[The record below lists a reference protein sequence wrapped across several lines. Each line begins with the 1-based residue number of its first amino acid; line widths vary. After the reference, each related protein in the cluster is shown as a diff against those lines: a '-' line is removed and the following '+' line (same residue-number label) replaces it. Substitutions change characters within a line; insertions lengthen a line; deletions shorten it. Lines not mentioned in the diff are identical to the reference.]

1 MLSRYDFGEQLWD
14 VTRRVTLLEENRII
28 SITTY
33 DNLIVEQALRLK
45 YESDIT
51 NSILFSDIDG
61 YVTKKPL
68 ASLFITEPE
77 QISVTGNPDGTIT
90 VLLPQNLA
98 TISTPTFSGLNLL
111 GDLTTTG
118 KIDGVNIYPF
128 YNSYLSHIN
137 NSTDAHFGQ
146 NLKTIGSPQFYNLTL
161 TNNLNVLGLINNIN
175 FTQFNSDFLSHKND
189 LTIHFTEASIDHTHI
204 QNIGLNSH
212 SEIDAHISNST
223 TAHFGQNLTNTG
235 SPTFNTLYL
244 GNTLPSAQNEV
255 VTKGYAD
262 SIAQSISWQVA
273 VLAIYDPTS
282 ETPPTPSVGDR
293 YISSATANGWVQNN
307 IYQWNGAT
315 WNSYTPLTNWAVY
328 IEGGTINA
336 KSLVV
341 YNGTEW
347 VIFGATMQHQALIGA
362 GVYTHAQID
371 THIDDPTIH
380 FVESSIDHTHIQ
392 NIGNYAHTDIDSH
405 IDNYYNAHFGQDLRS
420 TGLPTFGQV
429 LITIPPTNQSHV
441 ATKRYVDSSIQAIDF
456 QKSVKMF
463 YDPSS
468 GTPTNPAVGDRYIAS
483 NDGFGWTINR
493 IYEWVGSTWNE
504 TLPNIGYIVY
514 VEGGFMNPNETV
526 YYNGSFWENIGVT
539 IDHKQLINRGSNT
552 HAQIDSHIA
561 DVTIHF
567 TEASIDHTKIQN
579 IGVYTHSAID
589 SHINNSTNAHFGQ
602 NLTSSGTPTFIAVN
616 VSALPTMGYQV
627 ANKSY
632 VDSVSQGMVW
642 LEPVIEFY
650 DPTTTLPISPTIGD
664 RYIALLTSNGWTIN
678 NIYTWSG
685 TEWTMYVPH
694 NAVTVYVTGGTV
706 HPHSAV
712 TFSEGNWILFYSVV
726 DHKTL
731 LNIGINTHDQIDEHI
746 ADTTI
751 HFKETDI
758 DHTAIKNIGTNTHAQ
773 IDSHIA
779 DSTTAHFG
787 QALTSTATPTFA
799 SLYIT
804 EQPTDAAHAVRKDY
818 VDTHIGGGAQWQ
830 KSIISFFDPSSGTP
844 SSPTFGDRYISSV
857 TSHGWI
863 TNRIYEY
870 NGTIWS
876 ETVPQNGFALW
887 VNSGTTDPANY
898 IFYLAGVWNRWG
910 VIVDHLDLL
919 NRGTYTHSTIDGH
932 LDNNT
937 TAHFGQ
943 NLQSSATPT
952 FNQLHLGT
960 TTQSDNAAT
969 KSYVDNLVQLLDWQ
983 RSVLSFYDP
992 TTSLPTNPSVGDRY
1006 ISLATA
1012 NTWVKD
1018 MIYEYNG
1025 TTWTETLVNIGY
1037 CVFVEGGSVHSDT
1050 MVLYKNPT
1058 SGWVTLGA
1066 TIDHTTLQNIGTNT
1080 HAQIDS
1086 HISNNTDAHFGQNL
1100 QSTGSPT
1107 FSSMILTSS
1116 TESTS
1121 ATTGSLILTGG
1132 IGINAN
1138 ANIAGTVHVYG
1149 TNNASSTT
1157 TGTLII
1163 DGGVSLAKNIYAGGN
1178 INASAGTLLSL
1189 NITSTSDSINTNTG
1203 ALVVVGGASFGK
1215 SINSGSIT
1223 ATSLTITNGTASTS
1237 TATGSVLINGGMG
1250 IGHNT
1255 NIGGDCTVLGTIY
1268 TSTVNATD
1276 TQTGS
1281 LIINGG
1287 ASTRGDIY
1295 IGGNL
1300 NVIQSG
1306 IMPTLTLT
1314 NTADAT
1320 SVTTG
1325 SLHTLGGV
1333 GIEGTLYTQQEIIN
1347 STTDSTS
1354 STTGSLILNGGF
1366 GMKKNLFTG
1375 GRVTANG
1382 VSSSDLKLTNATN
1395 SVSLSANT
1403 STSTNYNLVFPL
1415 TKPTGPKSFLSA
1427 DANGNFSWN
1436 DQLFASGNVLVVSTN
1451 PNVGEF
1457 SSIEAAIAACTF
1469 PVGVSRYLISI
1480 KAGEYS
1486 ENELFVPQNVFITG
1500 NCSESVIVSAKGDH
1514 NLFNLSGNTA
1524 LYQMTIN
1531 NVPKVAISIIN
1542 CGIYVELSKII
1553 VSYCGTAIYMRS
1565 DSIDSQIYMDNIDTE
1580 YSSVAE
1586 IVVDDSTVVCFLSMF
1601 NVTMSSLAGYASYSA
1616 RFGNNAQVVAN
1627 TLVFYGDTPT
1637 GYDGTAM
1644 EIRGG
1649 AVCNMG
1655 GVTASNFTVA
1665 ISMPVDTVA
1674 STIQIS
1680 SGNLYDNAVDLQIL
1694 NTNAI
1699 GYYLGVVD
1707 RTTSTIANTSSF
1719 YIYGKDSHIINVAQ
1733 KGGDY
1738 TTVGA
1743 AITGITDATQT
1754 NQYIIQVNPGVY
1766 LELPFSMKEYVSV
1779 IALSPGSVTLYAINP
1794 ASHFITFNAT
1804 ATMQNITIIGTLAS
1818 ADLAL
1823 VYCSGTAT
1831 GCTAFFSNCVFGNML
1846 TAIIQVN
1853 TTGISQIGLIT
1864 CSIVPAEN
1872 FNYFYRGTSS
1882 TAYPMQCSIE
1892 TLSITFNGSAMINF
1906 FEVSGS
1912 SAVIGLASSNII
1924 NTVQVGNFIS
1934 ASNGATVQ
1942 TTSVSA
1948 VGFDTGIF
1956 VPNSGT
1962 GPVLVLQMN
1971 VDSTGT
1977 NDMNILNSGTTGRV
1991 FGAMSL
1997 AKVHSVSS
2005 NIGIVLQQLSGVTM
2019 VGHIYSGDSILS
2031 VIDISPAVK
2040 FGTNL
2045 GIVSGGTFTIS
2056 GLDVTV
2062 TAGTGYVTTGTP
2074 PLDSLKY
2081 LTWSQQTI
2089 TLTANT
2095 YQYIYITDS
2104 SVVTVSTSKPNAN
2117 GNIIVTATYT
2127 DDTTIIYTQG
2137 LTFYTYYKSSV
2148 AEQINRASIGPIF
2161 SSGAI
2166 VTANLSNPLEIDITS
2181 GTYYYGNN
2189 QFIVAP
2195 GTAISLVTFYRDG
2208 LSGWTR
2214 GTASALE
2221 AKYDNNSGT
2230 LQSLTSGYY
2239 VKHALYANSS
2249 TNDTTTY
2256 LLVYG
2261 QQEFSSAAGAQT
2273 GDMPS
2278 PPTFFVESLVSVA
2291 GIVVYH
2297 PESGPDVVNTVVD
2310 VRPTVAF
2317 RAGGTTATADHNS
2330 LANLTVGDAHTQY
2343 FRTDGTRVMGGDIN
2357 AGGHNITNLGTLQN
2371 VSDDSMNAFA
2381 HATRHAPGGVDAL
2394 SVAAPVSISALT
2406 NSIGIVNSFSRSDHI
2421 HAHGIL
2427 SDGSLHS
2434 AATQSV
2440 NGFMSSTDKTKLDSA
2455 TSNNTVST
2463 IVMRNSDGLINANS
2477 MVCSGSVDS
2486 GDTSSGSLVIYGG
2499 LGMSGDANIG
2509 GNVNVS
2515 GNVNC
2520 TNSQINELTITG
2532 TTASSSIYTGAFI
2545 TYGGVAVQ
2553 GNLNVGGS
2561 FSAASIS
2568 SVSENLTGTTNSS
2581 STTTGTLII
2590 RGGTAMGKNLYVGG
2604 NTNITG
2610 TLSSGSG
2617 TMTNLAITSD
2627 VASTDTSTGSLTI
2640 IGGVGM
2646 TGDLHVGGLSVIAGD
2661 INTANLT
2668 INSTRDATDTVV
2680 GALTVLGG
2688 IAMEKNLFVGGN
2700 ITGTNGF
2707 LSKIS
2712 LSALSEAT
2720 DTQSG
2725 TLTVGG
2731 GAGIGGRLYVGGN
2744 TSITGTINAT
2754 AATFTSISGTA
2765 TTDSSDTQ
2773 SGSFKILGGAGI
2785 KKNLNVG
2792 GTFSS
2797 GGATMTTVNVTST
2810 VNSTSTNTG
2819 ALIIVGGMSSAKN
2832 AYFGD
2837 NIYVTDTVST
2847 DTIVVNSTVNSTDTL
2862 TGSITVAGGV
2872 SVQKDVFVGGSVSA
2886 VNGYISTINITSTN
2900 NATSTSTGSLSILGG
2915 ISIAKDVYIG
2925 GNTYVT
2931 GMVSSNSIYANNTQN
2946 STSTSTGSLIV
2957 LGGVGVASDVHIGG
2971 NLYVTGNSATYL
2983 TAIVNSTLDTTS
2995 TSTGAMQIV
3004 GGVSVGKN
3012 LYVNDGITAT
3022 SGTLQTLSITSTNDS
3037 TNLTTGSVILTG
3049 GAAITKNLTV
3059 GGSISTGAQTST
3071 TGIFTSTLD
3080 ATDTITGAVHV
3091 VGGMSIENNLF
3102 VGKNL
3107 TVNNQTITTLIITST
3122 ETISSTVNATNTQT
3136 GALIVLGG
3144 TGLAKDLYVGGNA
3157 TFNNAI
3163 HVINTTDS
3171 TSPTTGTVILAGG
3184 IGIAK
3189 NLHIDGQI
3197 TGQGQLTIMNTTNST
3212 SVSTGSIISS
3222 GGFGLSKDLYVG
3234 GEISS
3239 VNSIYALSTIDSTDT
3254 LTGSVIVSGGASF
3267 AKNVHVGN
3275 TITGNSGSFGTVTIT
3290 STIDSTNSVT
3300 GSMHV
3305 IGGMGINKSLY
3316 VGGDTHTLG
3325 NLSVNTVS
3333 STTTIESTSTS
3344 TGSLIFN
3351 GGMGVGKSVHIGN
3364 NLNVAGTSTLSLT
3377 HIVDTTETTSETT
3390 GSLIIGGG
3398 VGITKGLFV
3407 QGNTTHV
3414 GTLSTSNTVTLSM
3427 TTDATDTL
3435 TGVLHV
3441 DGGASFA
3448 KTVHTSQMNIDSTID
3463 STSTV
3468 TGSLIMNG
3476 GAGIKKNLFV
3486 GGRTTS
3492 VGLTS
3497 SDFTLSNGT
3506 NAVTMQPS
3514 GSMTGLFSV
3523 TFPPNLPTGTISNLV
3538 ADSNGVM
3545 SWNNQLYTS
3554 TNVKIVSKSPKPG
3567 EFSTIASALAT
3578 CVSSSQYN
3586 PYLVAVQPG
3595 LYVESELTVPE
3606 FVAIT
3611 GQFSQTVFVTADGAH
3626 TLFNMLSNSSL
3637 YQLTLVNVSGIA
3649 VSIVN
3654 IEPTVIL
3661 TQINIMYSTIGIYMR
3676 ALTREA
3682 QALLE
3687 NVYIQDCTT
3696 YGIIIDDSAYVFN
3709 VAMYNVSFVLSS
3721 VQTAVC
3727 LSLHANSYVL
3737 TTSIQFVGKS
3747 RGLTALEV
3755 FGGAI
3760 CIIEILAIY
3769 TFTLGISVPAS
3780 AYPANLTISSGNI
3793 VNTTDCI
3800 NVANTSLSG
3809 YYFGVIDRSLS
3820 TIPAACPFYIYATYP
3835 TLINVSNKGGD
3846 FSSIAAAVASISTAS
3861 IDNQY
3866 IIQVYPGKYNEPPFS
3881 TKDYVHIVGVG
3892 GTASGIIVSP
3902 TTTNAH
3908 FITHT
3913 STCSISF
3920 LTISGQLGSSDY
3932 ALIYCPGSTPT
3943 KHAIINSCLFDN
3955 TQTCFIQNTTDG
3967 SSDVT
3972 ILSGGITLESDITH
3986 GLVISAVSPNTA
3998 KCVRSGATGTF
4009 SGASLESIY
4018 SVSGTTATLN
4028 LTNCNITGTLGIGKV
4043 MTISNGAIV
4052 SVSSTTATGFDTA
4065 IYVPN
4070 VGTGPYLTFDV
4081 SVSNMTTYDVNILNS
4096 NTTGFIR
4103 GSATQSKIN
4112 MSSAN
4117 VALQL
4122 ATGSGLTLTG
4132 NIYLGDTVSEI
4143 TNITPAIKTS
4153 TNVGVIS
4160 GGTHTVSG
4168 LDVTISAGTGYV
4180 YTGTQ
4185 PNEVI
4190 TYVSWSQQTIAVTAN
4205 ALTYL
4210 YINSSGVLVKSNSI
4224 PNTYNNI
4231 VICSTYSGAT
4241 EVVYLQNIEN
4251 NSSYTASAIERT
4263 LRNSFGTIVSNGLIA
4278 SADAIPMHIDV
4289 TSGTYYFGTNQFDC
4303 DPTTNILMN
4312 TFYRNSPSGWIT
4324 GTNYAVTAQ
4333 WDNNS
4338 GTLQSVPN
4346 SNYVKHRLSINCDFN
4361 GIITYLLVYGQQV
4374 FTVLADARAGNLPS
4388 VPTTFVET
4396 VVDVAGIIVA
4406 VDDSGTASINS
4417 FVDIRPTVA
4426 FRSGGTTTTT
4436 DHNSLA
4442 NLTVGDAHPQ
4452 YFRGDG
4458 THTMGG
4464 NLNMGGNN
4472 LTALGLIYNVATA
4485 SIDVFNHASRHAVN
4499 GADPLPVDVP
4509 VNISTTN
4516 SAGVSNSFSR
4526 ADHKHAHGV
4535 QSDGTLHG
4543 VVTQSVNGFMSTTDK
4558 TKLDNATS
4566 SNTISTLVIR
4576 DSTGSFSCGAI
4587 TINSTAET
4595 TNTTTGAIII
4605 TGGASI
4611 GKTLRTTDLIV
4622 SSTNNST
4629 STTTGSIVL
4638 GGGLGIPKNLF
4649 VGGSVNITLT
4659 TSSTSSTTG
4668 SLIIAGG
4675 AGISGNIYIGGNAQ
4689 VNGSITGNSLSAVT
4703 ANVTGTIDAT
4713 TSTTGSLIIGGG
4725 LGMSKNLYVGGN
4737 TNISGTLVACAGTL
4751 TLLSVTSTTNSTNS
4765 TTGSLILS
4773 GGVGVSKDV
4782 YVGGNLTVGG
4792 TIQTNIGI
4800 ISSLTITSTQDTIS
4814 TSTGSLILSGGMGI
4828 AKNMYIGDSLY
4839 VTNLISSNTSNF
4851 SSAIVNATTT
4861 TTSSTTGSLVVMGGT
4876 GIKSDL
4882 RVGGTIYATS
4892 VNVLSSINQSTTDS
4906 TSITTGA
4913 TIIAGGAGIAKNVS
4927 IGGNVSIAGTL
4938 VSGTSTLSGV
4948 NIITTTNATDSTT
4961 GSLTIAGGCGV
4972 SKDLYVGGLVHV
4984 SGIFSSGTATM
4995 SGASITTTNDATTT
5009 STGSLIVAGGLGL
5022 AKNLFIGGATTA
5034 TTLST
5039 LSTIE
5044 STNTLTGSVILSG
5057 GMGMAKNLYVGGNAV
5072 VSGTF
5077 SSGASTST
5085 TKSITGTTESTAT
5098 STGAL
5103 IIAGGAGFAKNLYV
5117 GGNTN
5122 ITGTLNAGAGTLSTL
5137 SLTSG
5142 TGSTSTSNGTLVI
5155 TGGLGMS
5162 QNLYVGGNAIVT
5174 GLLVSGSGTI
5184 TSISITDTND
5194 ATTSTTGSLIVSGGT
5209 GIAKNLYVGGNVNVT
5224 GTLNAGAATVTTLN
5238 TTVTTESTAT
5248 STGSLILAGGAGIAK
5263 NIYVGG
5269 NANITGTLNAGASA
5283 VTTLNASSTLDSTTS
5298 TTGSLVVGGGVGISK
5313 QLRVGGNTTL
5323 SGTLNAGV
5331 STTTSLTTTIT
5342 TESTDTSTGSLII
5355 AGGAGIA
5362 KTLYVSTVHVNGI
5375 TGSSSATTGALIVSG
5390 GVGISGDAHCTQL
5403 YATTGVL
5410 TDKITQYTVGNGV
5423 TIDSGSVF
5431 YVSNAT
5437 DSNSYNNGAAIIT
5450 GGLGVGLSAYIG
5462 GQLNCTNT
5470 TDSDATNSG
5479 SLVVSGGVGIAK
5491 QLRVSGST
5499 TISGTLSAGAGTLT
5513 TLNVTVTTDSTDTN
5527 TGALTVNGGLGVAKT
5542 IFASNEVI
5550 VNTTDASNTASGAL
5564 IVKGGVGVA
5573 KTLRATTIV
5582 PETLTMTNSVTAIS
5596 IDGTLASNSDS
5607 NLPTEAAVKS
5617 YADSKYFSYW
5627 VLYDLK
5633 SSGTHGG
5640 SASSGSWNNRTLNI
5654 LYNGDISDDSVTL
5667 SSNAMILKQ
5676 GFYQINAVSTYYTI
5690 TNVRTRIYNSS
5701 TSVSLIESPNLWTG
5715 TSTTYPA
5722 ASHSVINGVASITDA
5737 SNSLYLQYYSTA
5749 SRTTYGLGIA
5759 VNSGYGEDEVY
5770 SSVTITKLSKMHYG
5784 ET

>member
-33 DNLIVEQALRLK
+33 DNLIIEQALRLK
-45 YESDIT
+45 YESDIV
-51 NSILFSDIDG
+51 NSVLFSDIDG

-68 ASLFITEPE
+68 SSLLITEPE

-98 TISTPTFSGLNLL
+98 PISTPTFSGMNLL

-118 KIDGVNIYPF
+118 KIDGVNINPF

-204 QNIGLNSH
+204 KNVGLNSH

-223 TAHFGQNLTNTG
+223 TAHFGQNLTNAG

-307 IYQWNGAT
+307 IYQWNGAS
-315 WNSYTPLTNWAVY
+315 WDSYTPLTNWAVY
-328 IEGGTINA
+328 VEGGTINA

-362 GVYTHAQID
+362 GFYTHAQID
-371 THIDDPTIH
+371 NHIDDPTIH

-392 NIGNYAHTDIDSH
+392 NIGNYTHADIDSH

-468 GTPTNPAVGDRYIAS
+468 GTPTSPAVGDRYIAS

-493 IYEWVGSTWNE
+493 IYEWVGSSWNE

-514 VEGGFMNPNETV
+514 VEGGTMNPNETV
-526 YYNGSFWENIGVT
+526 FYGGSFWENIGVT
-539 IDHKQLINRGSNT
+539 IDHKQLINRGTNT
-552 HAQIDSHIA
+552 HEQIDTHIA

-567 TEASIDHTKIQN
+567 TEASIDHTRIQN
-579 IGVYTHSAID
+579 VGIYTHSAID

-616 VSALPTMGYQV
+616 VSALPIMGYQV

-650 DPTTTLPISPTIGD
+650 DPTTALPISPAVND
-664 RYIALLTSNGWTIN
+664 RYIALLTGNGWTIN

-685 TEWTMYVPH
+685 TEWTEYVPH
-694 NAVTVYVTGGTV
+694 NAVTVYVEGGSV

-751 HFKETDI
+751 HFKEADI
-758 DHTAIKNIGTNTHAQ
+758 DHTKIKNIGTNTHTQ
-773 IDSHIA
+773 IDDHIA
-779 DSTTAHFG
+779 NSTTAHFG
-787 QALTSTATPTFA
+787 QALASTSTPTFA

-804 EQPTDAAHAVRKDY
+804 EQPTDAAQAVRKDY

-830 KSIISFFDPSSGTP
+830 KSVISFFDPSGGIP
-844 SSPTFGDRYISSV
+844 SSASFGDRYISSA

-863 TNRIYEY
+863 ANRIYEY

-910 VIVDHLDLL
+910 VVIDHLDIL

-969 KSYVDNLVQLLDWQ
+969 KSYVDNLIQLLDWQ
-983 RSVLSFYDP
+983 RSVLAFYNP
-992 TTSLPTNPSVGDRY
+992 TTSLPINPSLGDRY

-1025 TTWTETLVNIGY
+1025 TSWTETLVNIGY
-1037 CVFVEGGSVHSDT
+1037 CVFIEGGSVFPDT
-1050 MVLYKNPT
+1050 MALYKNPT

-1066 TIDHTTLQNIGTNT
+1066 TIDHTTLQNIGINT

-1100 QSTGSPT
+1100 QITGTPS
-1107 FSSMILTSS
+1107 FSSMTLTA
-1116 TESTS
+1116 TTQSTS
-1121 ATTGSLILTGG
+1121 VTAGSLVLNGG

-1138 ANIAGTVHVYG
+1138 ANIGGVLHIYG

-1163 DGGVSLAKNIYAGGN
+1163 DGGVSLAKNIYVGGN
-1178 INASAGTLLSL
+1178 INASIGTLSSL
-1189 NITSTSDSINTNTG
+1189 NITSTIDSFNTNTG
-1203 ALVVVGGASFGK
+1203 ALIVTGGASFGK
-1215 SINSGSIT
+1215 SINSGPIV

-1237 TATGSVLINGGMG
+1237 TTTGSVLINGGVG
-1250 IGHNT
+1250 IGHDT
-1255 NIGGDCTVLGTIY
+1255 NIGGNCTVLGTIY

-1276 TQTGS
+1276 TTTGS

-1287 ASTRGDIY
+1287 ASARGDIY
-1295 IGGNL
+1295 VGGNL
-1300 NVIQSG
+1300 NVAQNGTMS
-1306 IMPTLTLT
+1306 TLTLVDT
-1314 NTADAT
+1314 SDTT
-1320 SVTTG
+1320 SVTAGT
-1325 SLHTLGGV
+1325 LHVLGGA
-1333 GIEGTLYTQQEIIN
+1333 GIEGTLYAQHEIIN
-1347 STTDSTS
+1347 STIDSSS
-1354 STTGSLILNGGF
+1354 STTGSLILNGGC
-1366 GMKKNLFTG
+1366 GMKKNLFVG

-1382 VSSSDLKLTNATN
+1382 ISSNDVKLTNATN

-1403 STSTNYNLVFPL
+1403 STNTNYNLVFPL
-1415 TKPTGPKSFLSA
+1415 TRPTGPKSFLSA

-1436 DQLFASGNVLVVSTN
+1436 DQLFTNGNVLVVSTE

-1469 PVGVSRYLISI
+1469 PIGVSKYLISI
-1480 KAGEYS
+1480 KAGVYH
-1486 ENELFVPQNVFITG
+1486 ENELFVPQNVYITG
-1500 NCSESVIVSAKGDH
+1500 ICSESVTVSTKGNH

-1524 LYQMTIN
+1524 LYQMIIDH
-1531 NVPKVAISIIN
+1531 VPKVAISIID
-1542 CGIYVELSKII
+1542 CGVYVELSKII
-1553 VSYCGTAIYMRS
+1553 VSYCGTAIYMRA
-1565 DSIDSQIYMDNIDTE
+1565 DSQDCQIYMDNVDTE

-1586 IVVDDSTVVCFLSMF
+1586 IVVDDSTTVCFVSMF
-1601 NVTMSSLAGYASYSA
+1601 NVTMSSLTGYASYGA
-1616 RFGNNAQVVAN
+1616 RFGNNAQVVSS

-1649 AVCNMG
+1649 AMCNLG

-1674 STIQIS
+1674 STVQIS
-1680 SGNLYDNAVDLQIL
+1680 SGNLYDNASDLQIL
-1694 NTNAI
+1694 NTNAV
-1699 GYYLGVVD
+1699 GYYLGVVN
-1707 RTTSTIANTSSF
+1707 RTTSTIANTSAF
-1719 YIYGKDSHIINVAQ
+1719 YIYGKDSHIINVAN

-1743 AITGITDATQT
+1743 AITAITDASQT
-1754 NQYIIQVNPGVY
+1754 NQYVVQVQPGVY
-1766 LELPFSMKEYVSV
+1766 LEMPFTMKDYVSV
-1779 IALSPGSVTLYAINP
+1779 IAVSPGSVTLYAINP
-1794 ASHFITFNAT
+1794 ASHFITYNAN
-1804 ATMQNITIIGTLAS
+1804 ATMQNITLIGTLAS

-1823 VYCSGTAT
+1823 IYCSGTPT
-1831 GCTAFFSNCVFGNML
+1831 GFTAFFSNCVFGNMQ
-1846 TAIIQVN
+1846 TAIIHNN

-1864 CSIVPAEN
+1864 CSLVIAEN

-1882 TAYPMQCSIE
+1882 TQYPMQCSIE
-1892 TLSITFNGSAMINF
+1892 TLSVTFNGAALVNF
-1906 FEVSGS
+1906 FEVSGPA
-1912 SAVIGLASSNII
+1912 AVVGIASSNII

-1942 TTSVSA
+1942 TTGVSA
-1948 VGFDTGIF
+1948 VGFDTGIY
-1956 VPNSGT
+1956 VPNSGS
-1962 GPVLVLQMN
+1962 GPVLILQMN

-1977 NDMNILNSGTTGRV
+1977 YDLNILNSGTSGRV

-2019 VGHIYSGDSILS
+2019 VGHIFSGDSIS
-2031 VIDISPAVK
+2031 NVIDISPAVK

-2056 GLDVTV
+2056 GLDITV

-2081 LTWSQQTI
+2081 LTWTQQTV

-2095 YQYIYITDS
+2095 YQYVYITS
-2104 SVVTVSTSKPNAN
+2104 TGVVTVSISKPDTS
-2117 GNIIVTATYT
+2117 GNVIVTAAYT
-2127 DDTTIIYTQG
+2127 DDTTALYTQE

-2148 AEQINRASIGPIF
+2148 AEQINRSSIGPIF

-2166 VTANLSNPLEIDITS
+2166 VTANLSNPLEVDITS

-2189 QFIVAP
+2189 QFTVNP

-2214 GTASALE
+2214 GTASAVE

-2230 LQSLTSGYY
+2230 LQPLTDNYY

-2249 TNDTTTY
+2249 TNNTTTY

-2297 PESGPDVVNTVVD
+2297 PASGPDVVNTVVD

-2330 LANLTVGDAHTQY
+2330 LANLTVGDAHPQY
-2343 FRTDGTRVMGGDIN
+2343 FRTDGTRVMGGNIN
-2357 AGGHNITNLGTLQN
+2357 AGGHNITNVGLLQN
-2371 VSDDSMNAFA
+2371 ASSDSMDVFA
-2381 HATRHAPGGVDAL
+2381 HASRHAPGGTDAL
-2394 SVAAPVSISALT
+2394 AVAAPVSISAST

-2427 SDGSLHS
+2427 SDGTLHS
-2434 AATQSV
+2434 AVTQSV
-2440 NGFMSSTDKTKLDSA
+2440 NGFMSSADKIKLDNA
-2455 TSNNTVST
+2455 TSNNTVNT
-2463 IVMRNSDGLINANS
+2463 IVMRTSTGIINANE
-2477 MVCSGSVDS
+2477 MICSGSVDS
-2486 GDTSSGSLVIYGG
+2486 GDTSTGSLVIYGG
-2499 LGMSGDANIG
+2499 CGMSGSANIG
-2509 GNVNVS
+2509 GSVNIS
-2515 GNVNC
+2515 GNMNC
-2520 TNSQINELTITG
+2520 TNSQINGLTVIG

-2545 TYGGVAVQ
+2545 TYGGAAIQ

-2561 FSAASIS
+2561 FSATSIS
-2568 SVSENLTGTTNSS
+2568 GVSETLTGTTNSS

-2590 RGGTAMGKNLYVGG
+2590 RGGASMGKNLYVGG

-2610 TLSSGSG
+2610 TLNSGSG

-2627 VASTDTSTGSLTI
+2627 TPSTDTSTGALTI

-2688 IAMEKNLFVGGN
+2688 VAMEKNLFVGGN
-2700 ITGTNGF
+2700 VTGINGF
-2707 LSKIS
+2707 LSKLS

-2725 TLTVGG
+2725 VLTVGG

-2744 TSITGTINAT
+2744 TNITGTINAT
-2754 AATFTSISGTA
+2754 TATFTSISGTA

-2797 GGATMTTVNVTST
+2797 GSATMTIVNITST
-2810 VNSTSTNTG
+2810 INATNTNTG
-2819 ALIIVGGMSSAKN
+2819 ALIIAGGISSAKD
-2832 AYFGD
+2832 AYLGN
-2837 NIYVTDTVST
+2837 NIYVTNTVST
-2847 DTIVVNSTVNSTDTL
+2847 DKVIVNSTINSTDTL

-2872 SVQKDVFVGGSVSA
+2872 SVQKDVFVGGSVTA
-2886 VNGYISTINITSTN
+2886 TTGYISNFTITSTN
-2900 NATSTSTGSLSILGG
+2900 NATSTSTGSLNILGG

-2925 GNTYVT
+2925 GNTYVS
-2931 GMVSSNSIYANNTQN
+2931 GMISSNSIYANNTQN
-2946 STSTSTGSLIV
+2946 ATSTSTGSLIV

-3004 GGVSVGKN
+3004 GGVSIGKN
-3012 LYVNDGITAT
+3012 LFVNNGITAT
-3022 SGTLQTLSITSTNDS
+3022 SGTLQTLSVTSTNDS

-3071 TGIFTSTLD
+3071 TGRFTSTLD

-3122 ETISSTVNATNTQT
+3122 ETISSTVNATDTLS
-3136 GALIVLGG
+3136 GALIVSGG
-3144 TGLAKDLYVGGNA
+3144 TGLAKELYVGGTA

-3163 HVINTTDS
+3163 NIINTTDS
-3171 TSPTTGTVILAGG
+3171 TSSTTGNVVMAGG
-3184 IGIAK
+3184 MGINK
-3189 NLHIDGQI
+3189 NLHVGGQI
-3197 TGQGQLTIMNTTNST
+3197 VGHSPLTITDTTNASN
-3212 SVSTGSIISS
+3212 SISGSIISS
-3222 GGFGLSKDLYVG
+3222 GGLGLGKDLYVG
-3234 GEISS
+3234 GQISS
-3239 VNSIYALSTIDSTDT
+3239 VNSVYALSASDATDT

-3275 TITGNSGSFGTVTIT
+3275 TITGNIGSFNTATIT
-3290 STIDSTNSVT
+3290 STIDATNSVT
-3300 GSMHV
+3300 GAMQV

-3316 VGGDTHTLG
+3316 VGENTYTLG

-3333 STTTIESTSTS
+3333 SITTTESTSVA
-3344 TGSLIFN
+3344 TGALIFS
-3351 GGMGVGKSVHIGN
+3351 GGMGIAKSVNIGN
-3364 NLNVAGTSTLSLT
+3364 NLSVTGVTN
-3377 HIVDTTETTSETT
+3377 IINTTETTSSTT
-3390 GSLIIGGG
+3390 GSIIIGGG
-3398 VGITKGLFV
+3398 VGIAKGLFV
-3407 QGNTTHV
+3407 QGNTTHI
-3414 GTLSTSNTVTLSM
+3414 GTFSSSNTVTLSM
-3427 TTDATDTL
+3427 TTDATDTS

-3441 DGGASFA
+3441 GGGASFA
-3448 KTVHTSQMNIDSTID
+3448 KTIHTSQIDIDSTID
-3463 STSTV
+3463 STNTG

-3492 VGLTS
+3492 AGLTS
-3497 SDFTLSNGT
+3497 TDFTLSNGT

-3514 GSMTGLFSV
+3514 GSMTGSFSV
-3523 TFPPNLPTGTISNLV
+3523 TFPAALPTGSISNLV

-3554 TNVKIVSKSPKPG
+3554 TNVKIVSKTPKPG
-3567 EFSTIASALAT
+3567 EFSTIASALAA
-3578 CVSSSQYN
+3578 CVDSSQFN
-3586 PYLVAVQPG
+3586 AYLVCLQPG

-3611 GQFSQTVFVTADGAH
+3611 GQFSQTTFITADGAH

-3637 YQLTLVNVSGIA
+3637 YQLTIVNVNGTA
-3649 VSIVN
+3649 VSIVDN
-3654 IEPTVIL
+3654 EPTVIL
-3661 TQINIMYSTIGIYMR
+3661 TQINIMYSTIGVYMR
-3676 ALTREA
+3676 ALTREG

-3721 VQTAVC
+3721 VQTNVC

-3737 TTSIQFVGKS
+3737 TTSIQFVGKL
-3747 RGLTALEV
+3747 RGQTALEIY
-3755 FGGAI
+3755 GGAI
-3760 CIIEILAIY
+3760 CLIETLAVY
-3769 TFTLGISVPAS
+3769 TFTVGISVPAS

-3793 VNTTDCI
+3793 VNTTECI
-3800 NVANTSLSG
+3800 TVENTNLSG
-3809 YYFGVIDRSLS
+3809 YYFGVIDRALS
-3820 TIPAACPFYIYATYP
+3820 TIPASCPFYIYATYP

-3846 FSSIAAAVASISTAS
+3846 FSSIATAVASITTAS

-3881 TKDYVHIVGVG
+3881 TKDYVHIIGVG
-3892 GTASGIIVSP
+3892 STASGIIVSP

-3913 STCSISF
+3913 ATCSISF
-3920 LTISGQLGSSDY
+3920 VTISGQLGSADY

-3943 KHAIINSCLFDN
+3943 KHAIVNSCLFDN
-3955 TQTCFIQNTTDG
+3955 TQTCFIQNTANG

-3972 ILSGGITLESDITH
+3972 ISSGGITLESDITY
-3986 GLVISAVSPNTA
+3986 GLVISATSPNTA
-3998 KCVRSGATGTF
+3998 KCTRSGASGTF
-4009 SGASLESIY
+4009 SGPSLESIY
-4018 SVSGTTATLN
+4018 SVSGTTATLII
-4028 LTNCNITGTLGIGKV
+4028 TNCSATSTVGIGKV
-4043 MTISNGAIV
+4043 ITISNGATV

-4070 VGTGPYLTFDV
+4070 VGAGPYLTFDV
-4081 SVSNMTTYDVNILNS
+4081 SISNMTTYDVNILNG

-4103 GSATQSKIN
+4103 GSASQSKIN

-4122 ATGSGLTLTG
+4122 ATGAGLTLTG
-4132 NIYLGDTVSEI
+4132 NIYLGDTVAEI

-4153 TNVGVIS
+4153 TNVGVIN
-4160 GGTHTVSG
+4160 GGSYTANG

-4185 PNEVI
+4185 PDEII
-4190 TYVSWSQQTIAVTAN
+4190 TYVSWSQQTITVNAN

-4210 YINSSGVLVKSNSI
+4210 YVNSSGVLAKSNSM

-4231 VICSTYSGAT
+4231 IICSTYSGASS
-4241 EVVYLQNIEN
+4241 VVYVQNIEN
-4251 NSSYTASAIERT
+4251 KSSYTASTIERT
-4263 LRNSFGTIVSNGLIA
+4263 LRSSLGTIVSSGLIA
-4278 SADAIPMHIDV
+4278 SNDAIPMHVDV
-4289 TSGTYYFGTNQFDC
+4289 TSGTYYFGTNQFNC
-4303 DPTTNILMN
+4303 GATTNILMN

-4324 GTNYAVTAQ
+4324 GTNYAVTPQ

-4338 GTLQSVPN
+4338 GTLQNVPN
-4346 SNYVKHRLSINCDFN
+4346 SNYVKHRLSINCDSSGN
-4361 GIITYLLVYGQQV
+4361 VTYLLVYGQQLY
-4374 FTVLADARAGNLPS
+4374 TVLASAIAGNLPS
-4388 VPTTFVET
+4388 IPTTFVET

-4406 VDDSGTASINS
+4406 VDGSGNASVDS

-4472 LTALGLIYNVATA
+4472 LTNLGLIYNVATA

-4499 GADPLPVDVP
+4499 GADPLPVDIP
-4509 VNISTTN
+4509 VNISTSN

-4526 ADHKHAHGV
+4526 ADHIHAHGI
-4535 QSDGTLHG
+4535 QSDGTLHSA
-4543 VVTQSVNGFMSTTDK
+4543 VTQSVNGFMSTTDK

-4566 SNTISTLVIR
+4566 SNTVSTLVIR

-4587 TINSTAET
+4587 TVNATADS
-4595 TNTTTGAIII
+4595 TNTLTGAIIV
-4605 TGGASI
+4605 TGGVSV
-4611 GKTLRTTDLIV
+4611 GKTLRVGDLIV

-4649 VGGSVNITLT
+4649 VGGSVNVTLT

-4675 AGISGNIYIGGNAQ
+4675 AGVSGNIYVGGNAQ
-4689 VNGSITGNSLSAVT
+4689 VNGSITGNSLSVVT
-4703 ANVTGTIDAT
+4703 GNVTGTIDAT

-4725 LGMSKNLYVGGN
+4725 LGMAKNLYVGGN
-4737 TNISGTLVACAGTL
+4737 TNIIGTLVAGAGTL
-4751 TLLSVTSTTNSTNS
+4751 TSLGVTSTLNATDS

-4782 YVGGNLTVGG
+4782 YVGGNLTVSGI
-4792 TIQTNIGI
+4792 IQTNIGI
-4800 ISSLTITSTQDTIS
+4800 TSSLTITSTIDTTS
-4814 TSTGSLILSGGMGI
+4814 TSTGTLVLSGGMGI
-4828 AKNMYIGDSLY
+4828 AKNVYIGDSLY

-4851 SSAIVNATTT
+4851 SSTIINATNA
-4861 TTSSTTGSLVVMGGT
+4861 TTSSTSGALVIMGGT

-4906 TSITTGA
+4906 TSVTTGA
-4913 TIIAGGAGIAKNVS
+4913 TVIAGGAGIAKNVY
-4927 IGGNVSIAGTL
+4927 IGGNVNIAGTL
-4938 VSGTSTLSGV
+4938 VSGTSTLSGAD
-4948 NIITTTNATDSTT
+4948 IITTTNATDSTT
-4961 GSLTIAGGCGV
+4961 GALTVAGGCGV
-4972 SKDLYVGGLVHV
+4972 AKDLYVGGLVRV

-4995 SGASITTTNDATTT
+4995 SGVSITTTNDATTT

-5034 TTLST
+5034 TTIST
-5039 LSTIE
+5039 TSTTD

-5085 TKSITGTTESTAT
+5085 TKSITGTTDSTAT
-5098 STGAL
+5098 STGSL
-5103 IIAGGAGFAKNLYV
+5103 ILAGGAGIAKNLYV

-5194 ATTSTTGSLIVSGGT
+5194 ATTSTTGSLVVSGGT

-5269 NANITGTLNAGASA
+5269 NANVTGTLNAGASA

-5313 QLRVGGNTTL
+5313 QLHVGGNTTL
-5323 SGTLNAGV
+5323 SGTLSAGA
-5331 STTTSLTTTIT
+5331 STITSLTTTIT

-5390 GVGISGDAHCTQL
+5390 GVGISGDAYCTQL

-5410 TDKITQYTVGNGV
+5410 TDKITQNTVGNGV

-5470 TDSDATNSG
+5470 TDSAATNSG
-5479 SLVVSGGVGIAK
+5479 SLIVSGGVGIAG
-5491 QLRVSGST
+5491 QLRVGGNT

-5513 TLNVTVTTDSTDTN
+5513 TLNVTVTTDSTNTN
-5527 TGALTVNGGLGVAKT
+5527 TGALTVKGGLGVAKT
-5542 IFASNEVI
+5542 IFALEETIISTVDSA
-5550 VNTTDASNTASGAL
+5550 NTSAGAL

-5582 PETLTMTNSVTAIS
+5582 PGTLTMTNSVTAIS

-5617 YADSKYFSYW
+5617 YADSKYLSYW
-5627 VLYDLK
+5627 VAADLK
-5633 SSGTHGG
+5633 NSGTSGG
-5640 SASSGSWNNRTLNI
+5640 ASVATTWTNRVLNS
-5654 LYNGDISDDSVTL
+5654 LTGDTSDTSVTL
-5667 SSNAMILKQ
+5667 SGNALTLTT
-5676 GFYQINAVSTYYTI
+5676 GTYQINAVSTYYTI
-5690 TNVRTRIYNSS
+5690 TNVRTRIYNN
-5701 TSVSLIESPNLWTG
+5701 TLGTAAIVGPNVWTG
-5715 TSTTYPA
+5715 ISTTYPA
-5722 ASHSVINGVASITDA
+5722 ASHAVVNGIVNVTDA
-5737 SNSLYLQYYSTA
+5737 ENVFYLQYYATQTA
-5749 SRTTYGLGIA
+5749 RSNGLGMA
-5759 VNSGYGEDEVY
+5759 LSTGDSEVY
-5770 SSVTITKLSKMHYG
+5770 STVTITKFYKMRYG
-5784 ET
+5784 AT